1 MSYEIL
7 LYINPFAIMPSR
19 LIDTFSNYE
28 MSLFILLILPDLKST
43 MTITTIAILAFF
55 MMTGFVE

>member
-1 MSYEIL
+1 
-7 LYINPFAIMPSR
+7 MPSR